1 MPFFH
6 LKLNLVAA
14 LFSSVFLTRWLC
26 SNSNL
31 FEVIRAEVIDLS
43 VEGVADVATSIS
55 P

>member
-14 LFSSVFLTRWLC
+14 LFSSVFLTRWFWRA
-26 SNSNL
+26 SNL
-31 FEVIRAEVIDLS
+31 LEVMRAELIDRS
-43 VEGVADVATSIS
+43 VEGVADGATSVS